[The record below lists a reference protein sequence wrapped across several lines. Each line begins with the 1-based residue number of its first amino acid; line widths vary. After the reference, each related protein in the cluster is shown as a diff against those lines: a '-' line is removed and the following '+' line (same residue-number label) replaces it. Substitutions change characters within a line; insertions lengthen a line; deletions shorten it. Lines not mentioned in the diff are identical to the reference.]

1 MTLVSIARDYLEA
14 LGQINFELS
23 RAQKFAF
30 SHTKYLPKD
39 AACIKKVDIQRWLAG
54 LEEGLAPSTIKRV
67 VLCWRRACE
76 QAVEAGKPAKIK
88 TLQTPISKKEWIW

>member
-1 MTLVSIARDYLEA
+1 MTLASIARDYLEA

-39 AACIKKVDIQRWLAG
+39 AACIKKVDIQKWLAG
-54 LEEGLAPSTIKRV
+54 K
-67 VLCWRRACE
+67 ACKKSIFARE
-76 QAVEAGKPAKIK
+76 
-88 TLQTPISKKEWIW
+88 ISKDPAQQNRSIFRGGGGSDAFKGQRAA